1 MIRIPIG
8 MGSLTE
14 MMGYG
19 MHDDQNQQSTIDR
32 SNNHQPHSSSVYEN
46 KQHLVLTR
54 LLCVCDIGK

>member
-1 MIRIPIG
+1 